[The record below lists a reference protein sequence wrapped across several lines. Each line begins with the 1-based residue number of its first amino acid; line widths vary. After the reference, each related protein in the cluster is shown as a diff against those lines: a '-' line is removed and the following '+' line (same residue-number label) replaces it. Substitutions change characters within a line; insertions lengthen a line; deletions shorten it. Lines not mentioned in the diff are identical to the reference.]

1 MYMAGT
7 DNSEKT
13 GLAEKEDSCW
23 REVQASSPLRGFS

>member
-13 GLAEKEDSCW
+13 GPAEKEDSWW
-23 REVQASSPLRGFS
+23 REVQASPPRGFS